1 MKGISS
7 YSFPMYKKAWDI
19 VNYRD
24 KYRNFPLASTVAMP
38 LEIQPEHVYQ
48 STCDFFFSCLV
59 SLNHDV
65 LGARLLDGRRL
76 GWGDYTK

>member
-1 MKGISS
+1 
-7 YSFPMYKKAWDI
+7 MYKKAWDI

-48 STCDFFFSCLV
+48 KMYSSQSHYRTWALAAPVIFSSPAL
-59 SLNHDV
+59 
-65 LGARLLDGRRL
+65 
-76 GWGDYTK
+76 YP